1 MRRAVVFMVVGALL
15 LALTAGVATART
27 FICDEKPCF
36 GTNKQDMIG
45 ERNGNG
51 VSDDIR
57 ARSGDDTVNARRFGN
72 DRDEVHGGKGDDR
85 ITTDDGDGRDFIDG
99 GPGKDTCIKDPGDKR
114 RDC

>member
-27 FICDEKPCF
+27 FICDSDPCF
-36 GTNKQDMIG
+36 GTKKQDMIG
-45 ERNGNG
+45 ERNGS

-57 ARSGDDTVNARRFGN
+57 ARGEDDIVNARRFGN
-72 DRDEVHGGKGDDR
+72 DADEVFGGQGDDR
-85 ITTDDGDGRDFIDG
+85 ITTDDGDGQDFIDG
-99 GPGKDTCIKDPGDKR
+99 GPGKDICIKDAGDRR